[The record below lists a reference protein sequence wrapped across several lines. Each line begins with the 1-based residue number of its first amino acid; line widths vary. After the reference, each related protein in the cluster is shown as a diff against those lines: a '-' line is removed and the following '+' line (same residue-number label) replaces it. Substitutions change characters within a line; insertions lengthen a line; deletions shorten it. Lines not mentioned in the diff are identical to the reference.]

1 MANEERRRFFRIDDE
16 VNLFYKKIDE
26 KALTECSYISDS
38 VLSNCSLSS
47 ALQMV
52 SQESALLMYR
62 LEKNYPDIADYLKML
77 DTKID
82 LLAQA
87 VTMQVGDFKENNTR
101 NANISATGIAFDS
114 EEELKEGEFLEIKML
129 LVNCMAVIVA
139 YGVVVYCKS
148 HQEQDKQYPYL
159 VGVDY
164 VNMKEQDRELLIK
177 HVVKRQLQQIRSQ
190 KEKSQEQ

>member
-1 MANEERRRFFRIDDE
+1 MAHEERRRFFRIDDE
-16 VNLFYKKIDE
+16 VNLFYKKIDANMINE
-26 KALTECSYISDS
+26 SSYISDS
-38 VLSNCSLSS
+38 ILSNCSLSS
-47 ALQMV
+47 ALQMA
-52 SQESALLMYR
+52 SQESSLLMYR
-62 LEKNYPDIADYLKML
+62 LEKNYPDIADYLKLL

-87 VTMQVGDFKENNTR
+87 ITMQGGDFKENNTR

-114 EEELKEGEFLEIKML
+114 EEELQEGEHLEIKML

-139 YGVVVYCKS
+139 YGVVVYCRN
-148 HQEQDKQYPYL
+148 HQDTNKPYPYL

-177 HVVKRQLQQIRSQ
+177 HVVKRQLQQIRGQ
-190 KEKSQEQ
+190 KESAKEQ